1 MIVLLAEKEAK
12 KKIYC
17 VKNEGIVPFFK
28 KEKKKRVRER
38 VRTNKGRTQEECYYN
53 NKLRK

>member
-1 MIVLLAEKEAK
+1 MIVLLAEKGA

-28 KEKKKRVRER
+28 KKKKRVSKSE
-38 VRTNKGRTQEECYYN
+38 
-53 NKLRK
+53 